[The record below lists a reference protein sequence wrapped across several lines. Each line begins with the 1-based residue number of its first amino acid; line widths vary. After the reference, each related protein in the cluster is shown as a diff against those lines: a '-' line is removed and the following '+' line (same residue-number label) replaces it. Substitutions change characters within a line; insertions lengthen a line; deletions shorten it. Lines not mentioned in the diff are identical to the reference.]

1 MPPKKKLK
9 GMSPSKVSLFGLS
22 EDLLDNICSHLPPP
36 DVFNLATSSKK
47 LFRPFGPR
55 LLQSSLRRQLD
66 EVLQRVTTAEGPRV
80 WVAYP
85 GFYTHHPRRQFT
97 VQDLFPDEER
107 QLDFDSSGRPQVILS
122 GSAVVQSAL
131 GPEFCGIE
139 DDGEYDDSEG
149 EDDDDSDGEAV
160 DDDECEDDEHDDDS
174 ESEDNSW
181 KTADIDIFCT
191 WDAAPMI
198 RRRLF
203 QRCGLVCSG
212 VDNTYMQMG
221 RDLAGD
227 IESSTKSIVHHVESY
242 SSRPTEGKTK
252 NNTYEPEKE
261 LDYATDEY
269 ANKLKEWGEDALKK
283 HSESEENCG
292 MFVWYGVG
300 MPGGALNTDFLYDYG
315 LRNLKFVQLIVGKP
329 EVKDA
334 RMLLKNFDLEIC
346 KCSFNGKGFTIPAP
360 ADTFAGRTVI
370 TPARRDII
378 EQFVKGYSKLFRKI
392 PYQSDDFDPA
402 SATILKG
409 ITKKSW
415 KGVGLG
421 PFKMEHFHERYMFC
435 QKLFER
441 LKKYRERGLEITN
454 APPKALDLAEDF
466 PTMPMDGGGG
476 CVVM

>member
-1 MPPKKKLK
+1 
-9 GMSPSKVSLFGLS
+9 
-22 EDLLDNICSHLPPP
+22 
-36 DVFNLATSSKK
+36 
-47 LFRPFGPR
+47 
-55 LLQSSLRRQLD
+55 
-66 EVLQRVTTAEGPRV
+66 
-80 WVAYP
+80 
-85 GFYTHHPRRQFT
+85 
-97 VQDLFPDEER
+97 
-107 QLDFDSSGRPQVILS
+107 
-122 GSAVVQSAL
+122 
-131 GPEFCGIE
+131 
-139 DDGEYDDSEG
+139 
-149 EDDDDSDGEAV
+149 
-160 DDDECEDDEHDDDS
+160 
-174 ESEDNSW
+174 
-181 KTADIDIFCT
+181 
-191 WDAAPMI
+191 MI

-227 IESSTKSIVHHVESY
+227 IEGSTKSIVHHVESY
-242 SSRPTEGKTK
+242 SSRPTEGKCPSGHYHERK
-252 NNTYEPEKE
+252 KE
-261 LDYATDEY
+261 LNYASDEY
-269 ANKLKEWGEDALKK
+269 ANKLKQWGEDALKN
-283 HSESEENCG
+283 HSELEEDRPT
-292 MFVWYGVG
+292 FVWHGVG
-300 MPGGALNTDFLYDYG
+300 MPGGALNTDFLYDYL
-315 LRNLKFVQLIVGKP
+315 LRNLKFVQLIVAKP

-421 PFKMEHFHERYMFC
+421 PFKMEHFHERYIFC
-435 QKLFER
+435 QRLFER